1 MAWLLLQDFYL
12 FDLSTDEEVRVEGA
26 AWNVL
31 RNVSEPDFSDSD
43 ILALKL
49 LSLHDEGYVR
59 DRFF

>member
-31 RNVSEPDFSDSD
+31 RNVTEPDFSDSD
-43 ILALKL
+43 ILARKF
-49 LSLHDEGYVR
+49 LSLDNEWHVSD
-59 DRFF
+59 